1 MSEFKA
7 EERWKNFNEDGVSL
21 NFKSSK
27 EYSRSSRTEVFCNK
41 VAGLMPETLLK
52 RGSGTGIFL

>member
-7 EERWKNFNEDGVSL
+7 EERWENFNKDDVSL

-27 EYSRSSRTEVFCNK
+27 EYSRSSRTEVFCKKGVLENF
-41 VAGLMPETLLK
+41 A
-52 RGSGTGIFL
+52 

>member
-27 EYSRSSRTEVFCNK
+27 EYSRSIRTEVFCKKGVLENF
-41 VAGLMPETLLK
+41 A
-52 RGSGTGIFL
+52 